1 MDLEKFNFIKEKY
14 GHCASWAIWK
24 EVGATPKSNMG
35 DLNVLDPQQ
44 NPNLL
49 SQLKPDVVF
58 VGLNTSRNIND
69 SPPFSNFHPTY
80 SRAQDYKTRFAL
92 KDTELWGGYMTDI
105 IKDHVGMN
113 AQEVMNYLNA
123 NPNVEEKNIET
134 FRKELKDLGMENPT
148 IIAFGIDAH
157 SVLTRYLNNEFN
169 IFQVTHYSYQ
179 GLTKENFREEIKSL
193 IERIETNSDSNSD
206 SKFVDLINYIK
217 EENIVYPMTW
227 HEFYVYIKNNVPEDV
242 VVPVPF
248 ILGASGAS
256 DNSKREQ
263 FIKQIEIANKYGLI
277 HKVSSHIMNLSDDQL
292 VRHESSD
299 VDPETGNL
307 TSNPEIFP
315 YDEFERYCREEEVF
329 SKSVEYVKQLR
340 KLENKFV
347 NSTEFLTALLY
358 VFEESLYSKKQQKI
372 HENKLK
378 KIKSYSKK
386 INEWHDLEEIPL
398 TDNDDDFD
406 HDDTFGRTDRGA
418 VREMEVMK
426 EYQKIIESELLI
438 YKIYELYCSVK
449 DDLNEG
455 IFEFCDRVFTK
466 LEEEW

>member
-1 MDLEKFNFIKEKY
+1 
-14 GHCASWAIWK
+14 
-24 EVGATPKSNMG
+24 
-35 DLNVLDPQQ
+35 
-44 NPNLL
+44 
-49 SQLKPDVVF
+49 
-58 VGLNTSRNIND
+58 
-69 SPPFSNFHPTY
+69 
-80 SRAQDYKTRFAL
+80 
-92 KDTELWGGYMTDI
+92 
-105 IKDHVGMN
+105 
-113 AQEVMNYLNA
+113 
-123 NPNVEEKNIET
+123 
-134 FRKELKDLGMENPT
+134 MENPT

-157 SVLTRYLNNEFN
+157 SVLTRNLNNEFN

-386 INEWHDLEEIPL
+386 LNEWHDLEEIPL

-406 HDDTFGRTDRGA
+406 HDDTFGRTDRGK

>member
-1 MDLEKFNFIKEKY
+1 MMDLEKFNFIKKKY

-24 EVGATPKSNMG
+24 EQGNNLPLFNMG

-105 IKDHVGMN
+105 IKDYPELHGQRVGSF
-113 AQEVMNYLNA
+113 LRD
-123 NPNVEEKNIET
+123 NPDVEKENIET
-134 FRKELKDLGMENPT
+134 FLEELKDLGTENRT
-148 IIAFGIDAH
+148 IIAFGEEVYPILKRNLQNAFTI
-157 SVLTRYLNNEFN
+157 VK
-169 IFQVTHYSYQ
+169 VTHYSAPLNLQKY
-179 GLTKENFREEIKSL
+179 REEFESIPYL
-193 IERIETNSDSNSD
+193 VN
-206 SKFVDLINYIK
+206 LINFIK

-227 HEFYVYIKNNVPEDV
+227 HEFYVYIKNNVPKDV
-242 VVPVPF
+242 DVPVPF

-256 DNSKREQ
+256 DNSKRDQ

-292 VRHESSD
+292 VRHETKD

-307 TSNPEIFP
+307 TSNPEYFP
-315 YDEFERYCREEEVF
+315 YDEYERIHRKEEVI
-329 SKSVEYVKQLR
+329 SKSVEYVNKLR
-340 KLENKFV
+340 KLENDFV
-347 NSTEFLTALLY
+347 NSEEFLKALLN

-386 INEWHDLEEIPL
+386 LNEWHDLEEIPL

-406 HDDTFGRTDRGA
+406 HNDTFGRMDRGA

-426 EYQKIIESELLI
+426 EYQKIIESEILI
-438 YKIYELYCSVK
+438 YKIYELYSSLVK
-449 DDLNEG
+449 DDLSDG
-455 IFEFCDRVFTK
+455 IEDFCEDIFIK
-466 LEEEW
+466 LEEVIEE

>member
-1 MDLEKFNFIKEKY
+1 MTNLSEQKF
-14 GHCASWAIWK
+14 A
-24 EVGATPKSNMG
+24 
-35 DLNVLDPQQ
+35 
-44 NPNLL
+44 
-49 SQLKPDVVF
+49 
-58 VGLNTSRNIND
+58 
-69 SPPFSNFHPTY
+69 
-80 SRAQDYKTRFAL
+80 
-92 KDTELWGGYMTDI
+92 
-105 IKDHVGMN
+105 
-113 AQEVMNYLNA
+113 
-123 NPNVEEKNIET
+123 
-134 FRKELKDLGMENPT
+134 
-148 IIAFGIDAH
+148 
-157 SVLTRYLNNEFN
+157 
-169 IFQVTHYSYQ
+169 
-179 GLTKENFREEIKSL
+179 
-193 IERIETNSDSNSD
+193 
-206 SKFVDLINYIK
+206 DLINYIK

-315 YDEFERYCREEEVF
+315 YDEYERINREEEVF

-340 KLENKFV
+340 KLENNFV
-347 NSTEFLTALLY
+347 NSAEFLTALLY

-386 INEWHDLEEIPL
+386 LNEWHDLEEIPL

-406 HDDTFGRTDRGA
+406 HNDTFGRMDRGA

-426 EYQKIIESELLI
+426 EYQKIIESEILI
-438 YKIYELYCSVK
+438 YKIYELYSSLVK
-449 DDLNEG
+449 DDLSDG
-455 IFEFCDRVFTK
+455 IEDFCEDIFIK
-466 LEEEW
+466 LEEVIEEYK